1 MADVE
6 AKERDLV
13 IEQMVQAAENAPEPG
28 GATTGQVLGG
38 KEDQPAVVSSVESAG
53 WTWVYDKNTGEK
65 SKCNMNML
73 RTQLRKKGK
82 NGELV
87 FTTIDPCIP
96 LVRGEYKCMLH
107 PESEHYEKYHKMG
120 FPTCMKANIANEM
133 EVEEHMRKKHKA
145 TWNIIEKQKE
155 KEEREADRELQ
166 REMIA
171 SIAGKAKPT
180 GK

>member
-1 MADVE
+1 MAEVAE
-6 AKERDLV
+6 KEKELI
-13 IEQMVQAAENAPEPG
+13 IEQMVQVAEDAPEPG
-28 GATTGQVLGG
+28 GVTKGQVLME
-38 KEDQPAVVSSVESAG
+38 EDGSKTDVSTVESAG
-53 WTWVYDKNTGEK
+53 WTWVYDKDTGDQ

-73 RTQLRKKGK
+73 RAQLRKVGK
-82 NGELV
+82 DGKPQ
-87 FTTIDPCIP
+87 FTTVDPGFRPVKGDC
-96 LVRGEYKCMLH
+96 LCMLH
-107 PESEHYEKYHKMG
+107 PGAENYEKYHKMG

-171 SIAGKAKPT
+171 SIAGKAKPAEE
-180 GK
+180 